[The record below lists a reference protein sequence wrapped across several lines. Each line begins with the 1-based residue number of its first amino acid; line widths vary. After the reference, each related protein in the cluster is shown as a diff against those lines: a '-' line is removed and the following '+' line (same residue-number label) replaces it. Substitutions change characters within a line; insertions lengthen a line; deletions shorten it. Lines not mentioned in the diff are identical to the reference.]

1 MTEIEL
7 KIFLDATRNF
17 FEKLGGEPAQLGP
30 GTVSFDDPTLL
41 DFTGLIEIGGPSS
54 GYVCLT
60 LSRAMLSAILAKQ
73 GGERAESD
81 VTLAETV
88 YDVASVVAN
97 QARQSLGG
105 RIMISSPTPIM
116 GTDYGPAFPLPIYIT
131 PVRWNQ
137 HEGLL
142 IVALER
148 A

>member
-7 KIFLDATRNF
+7 KVFLDVTRNF
-17 FEKLGGEPAQLGP
+17 FEKLGAEPAMLGP
-30 GTVSFDDPTLL
+30 GIISFDDPKLL

-60 LSRAMLSAILAKQ
+60 MSRAMLTAVVTAQ
-73 GGERAESD
+73 GGPAPSD
-81 VTLAETV
+81 VALAETV
-88 YDVASVVAN
+88 YEVASVVAN
-97 QARQSLGG
+97 HARQSLGG

-116 GTDYGPAFPLPIYIT
+116 GADYGPAFPMPVYRT

-148 A
+148 S